1 MSHQD
6 QTKTA
11 YGNVVDLYA
20 SMFDNRLESQ
30 PFTRSML
37 STFAELIRK
46 NGNLEVADV
55 GCGPGHITA
64 LLHELGLDAFGL
76 DLSPAMI
83 EHAQHSH
90 AGLQFSTARMESLP
104 IKNNALGGI
113 LAHYSMIHT
122 PPKELPALF
131 DEQARVLVPGG
142 LLMVSFFTTNTPSVI
157 QFDHKVAPAYS
168 WPVDQLAAIIVNTGF
183 KVVAALTNDPEN
195 ERGFLD
201 AHLILRRD

>member
-6 QTKTA
+6 QTKAA
-11 YGNVVDLYA
+11 YNSVVNLYA
-20 SMFDNRLESQ
+20 SMFDNRLEAQ
-30 PFTRSML
+30 PFTRFML

-46 NGNLEVADV
+46 NGNLKVADV

-64 LLHELGLDAFGL
+64 LLHELGLDPLGL

-83 EHAQHSH
+83 EHAKRSH
-90 AGLQFSTARMESLP
+90 PGLHFSSAHMEHLP
-104 IKNNALGGI
+104 MRDSSLGGI

-122 PPKELPALF
+122 PPQELSALF

-142 LLMVSFFTTNTPSVI
+142 LLMVSFFGTNDATPQ

-168 WPVDQLAAIIVNTGF
+168 WPVGQLASIIADSGF
-183 KVVAALTNDPEN
+183 RIVATLTDDPDS

-201 AHLILRRD
+201 AHIIARLN